1 MPQFSSEYFQER
13 IKQHVTLNYR
23 QFKNHLFTNQEA
35 VAGQNMTLRESNLVF
50 IWINHDAVPLVKL
63 DKDIFVD

>member
-1 MPQFSSEYFQER
+1 M
-13 IKQHVTLNYR
+13 LNYR

-35 VAGQNMTLRESNLVF
+35 VAGQNMMLRESNLVF